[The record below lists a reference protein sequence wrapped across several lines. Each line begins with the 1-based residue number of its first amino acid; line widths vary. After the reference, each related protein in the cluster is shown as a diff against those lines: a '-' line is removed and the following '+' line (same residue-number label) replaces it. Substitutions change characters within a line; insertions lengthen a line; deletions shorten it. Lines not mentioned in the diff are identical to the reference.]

1 MGRSPQ
7 VVTRH
12 IPNSLTVFRIVLIPV
27 LVVLYYWGM
36 PNRELL
42 VTGVFVVA
50 AITDWLDGF
59 LARSMGTTSKLG
71 AFLAPVADKLIVST
85 ALVLLVSD
93 LTVLANVIHPM
104 LFAVAV
110 CIIIGRE
117 IVISALR
124 EWMAEMG
131 ERGVVK
137 VGILGSGNIGTDL
150 LVKSLRSDLLEPTLF
165 VGRNM
170 ASPGMRKANELGVRI
185 SDQSIGAFPA
195 DPKACDLVFDCTSA
209 LAHQE
214 HWPVFEKLGLQVVD
228 MTPSNI
234 GEMCVP
240 AINLLE
246 TVPPNIN
253 MVTCGGQASV
263 PIANAILDRLA
274 W

>member
-1 MGRSPQ
+1 M
-7 VVTRH
+7 TRH

-71 AFLAPVADKLIVST
+71 AFLDPVADKLIVST

-137 VGILGSGNIGTDL
+137 VGILGKVKTVFQMVSIGFL
-150 LVKSLRSDLLEPTLF
+150 LYGKPLYGLPTFRIGEIAFYVAAGLTLWSMWAYLRAAMPYLLE
-165 VGRNM
+165 
-170 ASPGMRKANELGVRI
+170 K
-185 SDQSIGAFPA
+185 SD
-195 DPKACDLVFDCTSA
+195 T
-209 LAHQE
+209 
-214 HWPVFEKLGLQVVD
+214 
-228 MTPSNI
+228 
-234 GEMCVP
+234 
-240 AINLLE
+240 
-246 TVPPNIN
+246 
-253 MVTCGGQASV
+253 
-263 PIANAILDRLA
+263 
-274 W
+274 

>member
-1 MGRSPQ
+1 M
-7 VVTRH
+7 TRH

-71 AFLAPVADKLIVST
+71 AFLDPVADKLIVST

-137 VGILGSGNIGTDL
+137 VGILGKVKTVFQMVSIGL
-150 LVKSLRSDLLEPTLF
+150 LLYGKPLYGLPTFRIGEIAFYVAAGLTLWSMWAYLSAAMPYLLE
-165 VGRNM
+165 
-170 ASPGMRKANELGVRI
+170 K
-185 SDQSIGAFPA
+185 SD
-195 DPKACDLVFDCTSA
+195 T
-209 LAHQE
+209 
-214 HWPVFEKLGLQVVD
+214 
-228 MTPSNI
+228 
-234 GEMCVP
+234 
-240 AINLLE
+240 
-246 TVPPNIN
+246 
-253 MVTCGGQASV
+253 
-263 PIANAILDRLA
+263 
-274 W
+274 